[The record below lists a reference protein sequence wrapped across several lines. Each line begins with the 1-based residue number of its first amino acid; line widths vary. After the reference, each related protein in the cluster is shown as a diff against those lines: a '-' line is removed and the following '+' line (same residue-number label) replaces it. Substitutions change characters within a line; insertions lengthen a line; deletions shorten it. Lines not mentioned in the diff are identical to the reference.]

1 MTERAASDPS
11 GVGTELT
18 VGQVADGFGVTVRT
32 LHHYDTIGLVRPHR
46 TASGYR
52 LYTEDDLER
61 LQHVVVYRR
70 LGFPLE
76 EIGPLLDDPRADVE
90 AHLRRQRAA
99 VMSRLD
105 EMRDLVAALDRAL
118 EAEMTGTNLTP
129 AEQKELFGEGF
140 SEEYAREA
148 EERWGDTDAWR
159 QSRDR
164 TTRYTKDDWRGIAA
178 EGDEVTARFA
188 ALKRA
193 GTPPDSDDAMDVAEA
208 HRAHID
214 RWFYDLG
221 YPMHRGLAAM
231 YVADARF
238 TKTYDDREPGLAQ
251 YVHDAIQA
259 NADRHEP

>member
-1 MTERAASDPS
+1 MTETAA
-11 GVGTELT
+11 ELT
-18 VGQVADGFGVTVRT
+18 VGQVADEFGVTVRT
-32 LHHYDTIGLVRPHR
+32 LHHYDEIGLVRPRR

-52 LYTEDDLER
+52 LYTDDDLER
-61 LQHVVVYRR
+61 LRHVVVYRR

-118 EAEMTGTNLTP
+118 EARMNGMAMTP
-129 AEQKELFGEGF
+129 EEQKELFGEGF

-164 TTRYTKDDWRGIAA
+164 TTGYTKDDWRRIAA
-178 EGDEVTARFA
+178 EGEQLTERFA
-188 ALKRA
+188 ALLRA
-193 GTPPDSDDAMDVAEA
+193 GTPPDAVAAMDAAED
-208 HRAHID
+208 HRAYID

-221 YPMHRGLAAM
+221 HPMHRGLADM
-231 YVADARF
+231 YVTDPRF
-238 TKTYDDREPGLAQ
+238 TKTYDDREPGLAAF
-251 YVHDAIQA
+251 VRAAIHA
-259 NADRHEP
+259 NADRHEQ